1 MIFGV
6 IMSGVQNIEVQD
18 KNSNKNIWLA
28 IALAVIT
35 SVTSLGT
42 ALITSKSNAPVNNE
56 EVVELKDRIEVLDK
70 KFTKFSGF
78 VEVKFVNTKSQ
89 SVREA
94 RKIFL
99 EELKEKEEKWDYAL
113 SRIGNE
119 VKKNTKR
126 SIACYSSLTPQ
137 EMKKGSFI
145 LKIIN
150 AEEVNK
156 SSKMMS
162 STSGANLSY
171 TSHLNKDLLITNKKK

>member
-1 MIFGV
+1 MPDL
-6 IMSGVQNIEVQD
+6 QNIEVKD

-42 ALITSKSNAPVNNE
+42 ALISSKSNAPVNNE
-56 EVVELKDRIEVLDK
+56 EVVALKDRFDVLDT
-70 KFTKFSGF
+70 KFTKFTGF
-78 VEVKFVNTKSQ
+78 VEVKFANTKSQ
-89 SVREA
+89 SVRES

-99 EELKEKEEKWDYAL
+99 EELKEKEDKWDYAL

-126 SIACYSSLTPQ
+126 SIACYSSLSPQ

-150 AEEVNK
+150 AEDVNK
-156 SSKMMS
+156 STIMMS
-162 STSGANLSY
+162 SSPTGVNKSY
-171 TSHLNKDLLITNKKK
+171 TSHLNKDLLITNKNKK